1 MENIK
6 YLYCKETN
14 DNITEL
20 YFKIHHN
27 IAEVIR
33 KYTNYSED
41 ILEIYLSKDDV
52 FVYRIARS
60 DKSEAVR
67 DSVIETIEK
76 ISNEGDDK
84 HFYNHILTDN
94 GKHKN
99 PRKFHTQMENEY
111 GLKNDVEWWVAYFF
125 IGLSDVCS
133 ARMMNT
139 NNIQ

>member
-33 KYTNYSED
+33 KYTNHSED

-52 FVYRIARS
+52 FVYRIVRS

-67 DSVIETIEK
+67 ESVVETIEK
-76 ISNEGDDK
+76 ISNEGDDEC
-84 HFYNHILTDN
+84 FYNHILTDN
-94 GKHKN
+94 GKLKI

-111 GLKNDVEWWVAYFF
+111 GLNDGVEWWVAHFF
-125 IGLSDVCS
+125 IGLSDVLFS
-133 ARMMNT
+133 PDFE
-139 NNIQ
+139 

>member
-52 FVYRIARS
+52 FVYRTARS

-67 DSVIETIEK
+67 ESVVETIEK
-76 ISNEGDDK
+76 ISNEGDDEC
-84 HFYNHILTDN
+84 FYNHILIDN
-94 GKHKN
+94 GKLKI

-111 GLKNDVEWWVAYFF
+111 GLKNDVEWWVAHFF
-125 IGLSDVCS
+125 IALSDVLFS
-133 ARMMNT
+133 PDDEYK
-139 NNIQ
+139 

>member
-1 MENIK
+1 MKNIK

-52 FVYRIARS
+52 FVYRTARS

-67 DSVIETIEK
+67 ESVVETIEK
-76 ISNEGDDK
+76 ISNEGDDEC
-84 HFYNHILTDN
+84 F
-94 GKHKN
+94 
-99 PRKFHTQMENEY
+99 
-111 GLKNDVEWWVAYFF
+111 
-125 IGLSDVCS
+125 
-133 ARMMNT
+133 
-139 NNIQ
+139 

>member
-1 MENIK
+1 MKNIK

-52 FVYRIARS
+52 FVYRTARS

-76 ISNEGDDK
+76 ISNEGDDER
-84 HFYNHILTDN
+84 FYNHILTDN
-94 GKHKN
+94 GKLKI
-99 PRKFHTQMENEY
+99 PRRFHTQMENEY
-111 GLKNDVEWWVAYFF
+111 GLKDDVEWWVAHFF
-125 IGLSDVCS
+125 IGLSDVLFS
-133 ARMMNT
+133 PDFEYE
-139 NNIQ
+139 

>member
-1 MENIK
+1 MKNIM
-6 YLYCKETN
+6 YLYSKETD

-52 FVYRIARS
+52 FVYRTARS

-67 DSVIETIEK
+67 ESLVETIEK
-76 ISNEGDDK
+76 ISNEGDDEC
-84 HFYNHILTDN
+84 FYNHILTDN
-94 GKHKN
+94 GKLKI

-111 GLKNDVEWWVAYFF
+111 GLKNDVEWWVAHFF
-125 IGLSDVCS
+125 IGLSDVLFS
-133 ARMMNT
+133 PDDEYE
-139 NNIQ
+139 

>member
-41 ILEIYLSKDDV
+41 ILDIYLSKDDV

-67 DSVIETIEK
+67 ESVIETIEK
-76 ISNEGDDK
+76 ISNEGDDER
-84 HFYNHILTDN
+84 FYNHILTDN

-111 GLKNDVEWWVAYFF
+111 GLKNDVEWWVAHFF

-133 ARMMNT
+133 AWIMNT

>member
-1 MENIK
+1 MKNIK
-6 YLYCKETN
+6 YLYSKETD

-52 FVYRIARS
+52 FVYRTARS

-67 DSVIETIEK
+67 ESLVETIEK
-76 ISNEGDDK
+76 ISNEGDDEC
-84 HFYNHILTDN
+84 FYNHILTDN
-94 GKHKN
+94 GKLKI

-111 GLKNDVEWWVAYFF
+111 GLKNDVEWWVAHFF
-125 IGLSDVCS
+125 IGLSDVLFS
-133 ARMMNT
+133 PDDEYE
-139 NNIQ
+139 

>member
-1 MENIK
+1 MKNIK
-6 YLYCKETN
+6 YLYSKETD

-33 KYTNYSED
+33 KYTNYSEND
-41 ILEIYLSKDDV
+41 LGINLSKDDV
-52 FVYRIARS
+52 FVYRIVRS

-84 HFYNHILTDN
+84 CFYNHILTDN
-94 GKHKN
+94 GNLKI
-99 PRKFHTQMENEY
+99 PRRFHTQIENEY
-111 GLKNDVEWWVAYFF
+111 GLKNDVEWW
-125 IGLSDVCS
+125 LLTSL
-133 ARMMNT
+133 
-139 NNIQ
+139 

>member
-67 DSVIETIEK
+67 ESLVETIEK
-76 ISNEGDDK
+76 ISNEGDDEC
-84 HFYNHILTDN
+84 FYNHILTDN
-94 GKHKN
+94 GKLKI

-111 GLKNDVEWWVAYFF
+111 GLKNDVEWWVAHFF
-125 IGLSDVCS
+125 IALSDVLFS
-133 ARMMNT
+133 LDDEYK
-139 NNIQ
+139 

>member
-1 MENIK
+1 MKNIK

-84 HFYNHILTDN
+84 RFYNHILTDN

-111 GLKNDVEWWVAYFF
+111 GLKNDVEWWVAHFF
-125 IGLSDVCS
+125 IGLSDVLFS
-133 ARMMNT
+133 PDDEYE
-139 NNIQ
+139 

>member
-1 MENIK
+1 MKNIK

-52 FVYRIARS
+52 FVYRTARS

-76 ISNEGDDK
+76 ISNEGDDER
-84 HFYNHILTDN
+84 FYNHILTDN
-94 GKHKN
+94 GKLKI
-99 PRKFHTQMENEY
+99 PRRFHTQMENES
-111 GLKNDVEWWVAYFF
+111 GLKDDVEWWVAHFF
-125 IGLSDVCS
+125 IGLSDVLFS
-133 ARMMNT
+133 PDFEYE
-139 NNIQ
+139 